1 MGDGA
6 GVSVKSG
13 TGVVSGVKHGWLVGE
28 LKGVEETL
36 SGRTFRQLILSDLKK
51 KHPVG
56 AKFSKRHRQSP
67 LEANKGKSH
76 EKKSLFAVRP
86 L

>member
-56 AKFSKRHRQSP
+56 PEFSNRQRQSP
-67 LEANKGKSH
+67 LQLTKKNIH
-76 EKKSLFAVRP
+76 EKKSLFRVCP